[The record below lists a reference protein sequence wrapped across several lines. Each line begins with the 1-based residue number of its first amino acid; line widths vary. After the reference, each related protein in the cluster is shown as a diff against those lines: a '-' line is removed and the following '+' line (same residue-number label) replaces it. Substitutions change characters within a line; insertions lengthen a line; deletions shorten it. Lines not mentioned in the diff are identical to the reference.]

1 VPSWFDVG
9 GRQGAL
15 VLTQPSSGLRIAVDG
30 MGGDHAPD
38 QVVIGAAQAAQELGI
53 EVAVVGVPERVQR
66 LLDAHPN
73 LRFVPAS
80 QVIEMDDHPAQAVR
94 SKTDSSMSVCARLC
108 KKGEAAAW
116 VSAGNS
122 GAIMAAALFLQGRI
136 RGVDRPALGTILP
149 TASRPA
155 YFLDVGANV
164 DSRPEY
170 LVQFAQMGAIYVERV
185 LGRAEPS
192 VGLLSN
198 GEEEG
203 KGDERV
209 RETSTR
215 LRRAGLNFIGNVEPS
230 DVLAGRADVV
240 VADGFIGNVAIKM
253 AEATAELI
261 FRTMRDEIPRTVRGK
276 AGGLL
281 IRPAVNRIR
290 ARMDWREF
298 GGAPLLGIDGVAV
311 VAHGRSDALAI
322 KNAIRTAA
330 QAVGV
335 DLVSK
340 IREALGK

>member
-1 VPSWFDVG
+1 M
-9 GRQGAL
+9 
-15 VLTQPSSGLRIAVDG
+15 RIAVDG
-30 MGGDHAPD
+30 MGGDHAPE
-38 QVVIGAAQAAQELGI
+38 QIVLGAARAAEEYGI
-53 EVAVVGVPERVQR
+53 EVAVVGLPERVQR
-66 LLDAHPN
+66 LLDAHPS

-80 QVIEMDDHPAQAVR
+80 QVIEMRDHPAQSVR
-94 SKTDSSMSVCARLC
+94 SKPDSSMSVCARLC
-108 KKGEAAAW
+108 KQRDAAAW

-122 GAIMAAALFLQGRI
+122 GGIMAAALFLQGRV
-136 RGVDRPALGTILP
+136 RGVERPALGTVLP
-149 TASRPA
+149 TAGQPA

-170 LVQFAQMGAIYVERV
+170 LVQFAQMGAIYAERV
-185 LGRAEPS
+185 LGRAEPT
-192 VGLLSN
+192 VALLSN

-209 RETSTR
+209 RETAVR
-215 LRRAGLNFIGNVEPS
+215 LRRTSMNFIGNVEPK

-240 VADGFIGNVAIKM
+240 VADGFVGNLAIKM
-253 AEATAELI
+253 AEATAELV
-261 FRTMRDEIPRTVRGK
+261 FRTMRDEIPRTVRGR

-281 IRPAVNRIR
+281 IRPSVGRIR

-322 KNAIRTAA
+322 KSAIRTAM
-330 QAVGV
+330 QAVEA
-335 DLVSK
+335 DLVGK

>member
-1 VPSWFDVG
+1 
-9 GRQGAL
+9 
-15 VLTQPSSGLRIAVDG
+15 
-30 MGGDHAPD
+30 MGGDHAPE
-38 QVVIGAAQAAQELGI
+38 QVVAGAALAADEQEV

-66 LLDAHPN
+66 LLDPHPR

-80 QVIEMDDHPAQAVR
+80 QVIEMHDHPAQAVR
-94 SKTDSSMSVCARLC
+94 AKTDSSMSVCARLC
-108 KKGEAAAW
+108 KQGEAAAW

-136 RGVDRPALGTILP
+136 RGVERPALGTILP
-149 TASRPA
+149 TSGNPT

-164 DSRPEY
+164 DSRPDY
-170 LVQFAQMGAIYVERV
+170 LVQFAQMGAVYAERV
-185 LGRAEPS
+185 LGRSNPT

-209 RETSTR
+209 RETATR
-215 LRRAGLNFIGNVEPS
+215 LRRTSVNFIGNVEPK
-230 DVLAGRADVV
+230 DVLGGAADVV
-240 VADGFIGNVAIKM
+240 VADGFVGNVAIKM
-253 AEATAELI
+253 AEATAELV

-281 IRPAVNRIR
+281 IRPGVSRIR

-311 VAHGRSDALAI
+311 VAHGRSDAVAI
-322 KNAIRTAA
+322 KNAIRTAV
-330 QAVGV
+330 QAVQA
-335 DLVSK
+335 DLVGK
-340 IREALGK
+340 IREALGR